1 MPAEGEG
8 SSGLA
13 GVAPLGELLCTLF
26 DARPSPATCQKA
38 APSGLVQLSSL
49 AGSEPTT

>member
-1 MPAEGEG
+1 MPAEGVG
-8 SSGLA
+8 SAGLA
-13 GVAPLGELLCTLF
+13 GVAPLGDLF

>member
-1 MPAEGEG
+1 MAAEGVG
-8 SSGLA
+8 SAGLA
-13 GVAPLGELLCTLF
+13 GVVPLDELLCTLF
-26 DARPSPATCQKA
+26 DARPSPAPCQKA